1 MGSIGWMWLAIA
13 SFGAPVYG
21 EPSVEARGWILPGTD
36 PATVPQCGRTTEVTL
51 PPGWRRVD
59 CRMGNLFL
67 RNDGT
72 GAEIRVHLTGA
83 RFKQPLEVMK
93 ARLLTVL
100 LIRERVEAD
109 MLDQHPGYPSLP
121 LPNLDDVARLPA
133 DGPDSLRYAYVHD
146 GRDCRGKLAA
156 RMDLKNGLEWNNWLF
171 VGRWPAD
178 QDAASLRD
186 FKIIFDS
193 IRCR

>member
-1 MGSIGWMWLAIA
+1 MGIMSWMWLAMTA
-13 SFGAPVYG
+13 LSAPVYG

-51 PPGWRRVD
+51 PSGWHRVD

-100 LIRERVEAD
+100 VIRERVEAE
-109 MLDQHPGYPSLP
+109 MLGQKPGYSSLP
-121 LPNLDDVARLPA
+121 VPYQDAVAPLPA
-133 DGPDSLRYAYVHD
+133 DGPQSARFTYYRD
-146 GRDCRGKLAA
+146 GQNIRGKLAA
-156 RMDLKNGLEWNNWLF
+156 KMDLKNGLEWNNWLF

-186 FKIIFDS
+186 FRIIFDS